1 MNIWLLTGEYPP
13 EYGGGIAT
21 YSYHTAQMLSQR
33 GHYLTVFA
41 AVENLPGSTQIE
53 EISER
58 LRVVRFG
65 ADQSPQS
72 SALGAFTRWSYDAAL
87 VLAKFCRKEGT
98 PDVLEAQEYL
108 GMPYYTL
115 QRRLLMDEGFTNLPI
130 LVTAHT
136 PLYLCR
142 QYDQLPSYRFPG
154 YWIGE
159 MERFS
164 LLASDEVVYP
174 SKYLQDEIETDL
186 PQIWD
191 HSQVVANPFQIQQAS
206 GRESEN
212 PERRGFL
219 YTAKIERRKGIESLL
234 STFSQ
239 MWNEGFNESLFL
251 LGGDWYDELNH
262 CWMSEVIRRQYGN
275 YIEAKLLYWEGKQ
288 PPHVVM
294 QKMGQVRAMILP
306 SLLENYPYVVLEAM
320 ASGCPAIV
328 SQSGGHAE
336 IIEDRTS
343 GFIFSHHK
351 TGDMKDKIQAVLHLT
366 LGEQERM
373 VAAARARVKQVS
385 GYEIIAPQKEE
396 VLELTRERLQPRK
409 LFPFLRGF
417 QKVYEP
423 PKDHSLVGEAGLLS
437 VVIPFFNMGD
447 YLEDALKPFESMKD
461 IPFEI
466 IVLDDGSHDQHSLDL
481 LNNLHERYQF
491 RLERSQNQGLAAT
504 RNTGATLAR
513 GEFLAFLDA
522 DDSMEPNL
530 YRQALKILHNYEN
543 VSYVGCWV
551 EYFGNTHSY
560 WPTWTPEPPYTLV
573 HNPINTGALVYRR
586 ADFLRYGLN
595 DPDFE
600 YIMEDYDSLISMLE
614 NGCCGVVIPEPYFK
628 YRIRDDSMFH
638 ITTDSIKIWT
648 YQKLAR
654 KHDALYSAYAEDI
667 MGLTNCNGPGYMY
680 DNPTLWYPSIEYSLG
695 VGPSAARRY
704 PDDDLARASSRTLF
718 YFYIRSIL
726 LKPYKIFQGKLPWL
740 KKILPKVRT
749 LLIGN

>member
-1 MNIWLLTGEYPP
+1 MNLWLLTGEYPP
-13 EYGGGIAT
+13 DYGGGIAT
-21 YSYHTAQMLSQR
+21 YSNHTAQMLSQR

-41 AVENLPGSTQIE
+41 AVENLPGSSQIE

-65 ADQSPQS
+65 ANQSPQS
-72 SALGAFTRWSYDAAL
+72 SALGAFARWSYDAAL
-87 VLAKFCRKEGT
+87 VLAEFCRKEGT
-98 PDVLEAQEYL
+98 PDVLEVQEYL

-115 QRRLLMDEGFTNLPI
+115 QRRFLMDEGFTNLPV

-164 LLASDEVVYP
+164 LLAADQVVYP
-174 SKYLQDEIETDL
+174 SAYLQNEIETEL
-186 PQIWD
+186 PQIRD

-212 PERRGFL
+212 SERRGFL
-219 YTAKIERRKGIESLL
+219 YTAKIERRKGIEPLL

-239 MWNEGFNESLFL
+239 MWDGGFNESLFL
-251 LGGDWYDELNH
+251 LGGDWYDELNQ
-262 CWMSEVIRRQYGN
+262 CWMSEVIRRQYRN
-275 YIEAKLLYWEGKQ
+275 YIEAKLLCWEGKQ

-294 QKMGQVRAMILP
+294 QKMSQVRAMILP

-320 ASGCPAIV
+320 AAGCPVIV

-336 IIEDRTS
+336 MIEDGTS
-343 GFIFSHHK
+343 GFIFSHQK
-351 TGDMKDKIQAVLHLT
+351 TGDMKDKIQAVLRLT
-366 LGEQERM
+366 PDEHERI
-373 VAAARARVKQVS
+373 VTAAQARVKQVS

-396 VLELTRERLQPRK
+396 VLERTRERSQPRK
-409 LFPFLRGF
+409 HFPFLRGLH
-417 QKVYEP
+417 QVYEP
-423 PKDHSLVGEAGLLS
+423 PKDQSLAGEAGLLS

-447 YLEDALKPFESMKD
+447 YLEDALKPFGSLKD
-461 IPFEI
+461 VPFEI
-466 IVLDDGSHDQHSLDL
+466 IVLDDGSRDQHSLDL
-481 LNNLHERYQF
+481 LKNLHEQYRF
-491 RLERSQNQGLAAT
+491 RLERTQNQGLAAT
-504 RNTGATLAR
+504 RNSGATLAR

-522 DDSMEPNL
+522 DDSMDPHL
-530 YRQALKILHNYEN
+530 YRQALKILHKYEN

-551 EYFGNTHSY
+551 EYFGNAQSY
-560 WPTWTPEPPYTLV
+560 WPTWTPEPPYALV

-595 DPDFE
+595 DPGFE
-600 YIMEDYDSLISMLE
+600 YIMEDYDSLLSLLE
-614 NGCCGVVIPEPYFK
+614 NGYCGVVIPEPYFK

-654 KHDALYSAYAEDI
+654 KHHALYTAYAEDI

-680 DNPTLWYPSIEYSLG
+680 DNPTLWYPSIVYSMG
-695 VGPSAARRY
+695 AGPSSIGRS

-718 YFYIRSIL
+718 YFYVRSIL
-726 LKPYKIFQGKLPWL
+726 LKPYTKLQGKLPWL
-740 KKILPKVRT
+740 KKILRKARI